1 MSSERV
7 LSVQGIAKRFE
18 MYEKPRDRLLQFV
31 ARQRH
36 QYFRELWAL
45 RDISFELGRGESV
58 GIIGQNGSGKSTLL
72 QIITGTLSPT
82 TGAVRTE
89 GRVAALLELGA
100 GFNPEFTGRE
110 NVYMNAAIAGFSRE
124 QMAER
129 IGRVLE
135 FSELGDFIDQ
145 PVKTYSSGMYAR
157 LAFSAAI
164 HVDPDVLIVDETLSV
179 GDARFVAKCMRRI
192 QELKRKGTS
201 ILFVSHDVIAVRTLC
216 ERAIWIDK
224 GRLVEDGDV
233 FPVTGR
239 YTEFMFRDEAASA
252 NPVAPVTAALPAPPA
267 GTETVDPPV
276 VSASGARPVDARPV
290 THWGSHK
297 GVILSA
303 FVRAADGTSR
313 DVFEW
318 GETVE
323 AVLRLRIPAD
333 VPREQLGAAI
343 SIKDLRGTD
352 LMVCT
357 THDLAAPAFPD
368 QAEVQV
374 TFRFLNCLAPG
385 KYLLVAALE
394 RRRGPTD
401 IYYYEYIE
409 GAHYFASASDW
420 MLFGVFRPE
429 VEQSITTHA
438 AVDME

>member
-82 TGAVRTE
+82 TGTVRTE

-164 HVDPDVLIVDETLSV
+164 HVDPDVLIVEKAS
-179 GDARFVAKCMRRI
+179 
-192 QELKRKGTS
+192 
-201 ILFVSHDVIAVRTLC
+201 
-216 ERAIWIDK
+216 RAYM
-224 GRLVEDGDV
+224 
-233 FPVTGR
+233 P
-239 YTEFMFRDEAASA
+239 
-252 NPVAPVTAALPAPPA
+252 
-267 GTETVDPPV
+267 
-276 VSASGARPVDARPV
+276 
-290 THWGSHK
+290 
-297 GVILSA
+297 
-303 FVRAADGTSR
+303 
-313 DVFEW
+313 
-318 GETVE
+318 
-323 AVLRLRIPAD
+323 
-333 VPREQLGAAI
+333 
-343 SIKDLRGTD
+343 
-352 LMVCT
+352 
-357 THDLAAPAFPD
+357 
-368 QAEVQV
+368 
-374 TFRFLNCLAPG
+374 
-385 KYLLVAALE
+385 LE
-394 RRRGPTD
+394 
-401 IYYYEYIE
+401 
-409 GAHYFASASDW
+409 
-420 MLFGVFRPE
+420 
-429 VEQSITTHA
+429 
-438 AVDME
+438 